1 MRVRQKGV
9 KEMKEGINYDIK
21 VLNLG
26 NYKNTGTINWKNHFK
41 AKKKSELH
49 SEHIELLEE

>member
-1 MRVRQKGV
+1 MRVGGRKV

-26 NYKNTGTINWKNHFK
+26 NYKNTGTIN
-41 AKKKSELH
+41 
-49 SEHIELLEE
+49 